1 VSITK
6 KEYEDVIPM
15 IRGLPISDDL
25 YSRIAAELKPK
36 RKNTDRTPFYEA
48 VAEHFLTND
57 IITVDDM
64 KEMPAYPEGEQR
76 RCRTTAVN
84 KAAQEQG
91 FQWEK
96 RGKTTW
102 FKVKDNTEAYDAIFA
117 EMKAGLTYQESKMRE
132 WCEKHK
138 TDFDATVD
146 VMRERTDVSVNRHNV
161 TKTLTFKVIP

>member
-1 VSITK
+1 MSITK
-6 KEYEDVIPM
+6 KEYEDVIPL
-15 IRGLPISDDL
+15 IRGLPISEDL

-64 KEMPAYPEGEQR
+64 KAMPAYPEGEDR
-76 RCRTTAVN
+76 ACRKRAVN
-84 KAAQEQG
+84 KAAEEQG
-91 FQWEK
+91 FQWKK
-96 RGKTTW
+96 RGKATW
-102 FKVKDNTEAYDAIFA
+102 VKVKDNTEAYDAIHDLMQVDKVYS
-117 EMKAGLTYQESKMRE
+117 ETKMRE

-146 VMRERTDVSVNRHNV
+146 AMKERGVSVNRHLT
-161 TKTLTFKVIP
+161 TKRLTFKVIP